1 MVPTVAHIV
10 GYHPL
15 PDSGP
20 AGPGS
25 ALSPHL
31 GDRVPRC
38 PPWALQ
44 MGVHRSLPSTCPGP
58 LRSWCNLNQPGARPL
73 FWYKEADFRLVAAR
87 TRTLRRGHSGHR
99 KAGFELISRW
109 AY

>member
-15 PDSGP
+15 QDSGP

-73 FWYKEADFRLVAAR
+73 FWYKEADFPAGGSSDQDIEEGP
-87 TRTLRRGHSGHR
+87 LRAQKGW
-99 KAGFELISRW
+99 F
-109 AY
+109 